1 VLGDP
6 EKKRDG
12 WGVLQYVQSVF
23 LISSAIV
30 MSSLELII
38 LVEYTQTDSADAKC
52 QPDTTSARIVALTG
66 KSCAHIHLYSRM

>member
-1 VLGDP
+1 MLGDP

-38 LVEYTQTDSADAKC
+38 LVEYTQTDGADAKC
-52 QPDTTSARIVALTG
+52 QLYSMTARIAALTG
-66 KSCAHIHLYSRM
+66 KSCAHIHPYSRM

>member
-1 VLGDP
+1 VGDP

-30 MSSLELII
+30 IQSEERII
-38 LVEYTQTDSADAKC
+38 LVEYTETNSTDAV
-52 QPDTTSARIVALTG
+52 R
-66 KSCAHIHLYSRM
+66 